1 MKNNKCKLVVAV
13 VATMT
18 IASVIAGVI
27 YKLRMNAVEKE
38 LKALDLA
45 DEDDEEEEFEDW
57 NDEYFN

>member
-45 DEDDEEEEFEDW
+45 DEEEEFEDW
-57 NDEYFN
+57 NDEYFK